1 MNTQK
6 DRSISLKIVIGCILF
21 FVLFSFAPTLYE
33 WGSRGRIHDDR
44 HFELVHNF
52 PTDYNLYLSRIR
64 QGKEGAWLATEKY
77 TSEPHAASLS
87 QILYVMIGRLA
98 DYSHVQTP
106 YVWFA
111 YHVARAF
118 FAGLLLWCIWLLVAW
133 MFRASSFQWQILTFL
148 LIVTASTWPKFEWVG
163 EWPRFGSYMA
173 WYTMADSLQRTTF
186 MPHITLAQALL
197 SFIVLVFS
205 GGFVRSTSSGCIAP
219 GNWVFLGVI
228 GIVLGIVFP
237 PGLMFLY
244 GMLGVVSLGELL
256 FVVIPGLTRNLTRK
270 NVKIDPSSGA
280 GMTIRTWLEN
290 DLFGRIIFGI
300 MTMPTLVY
308 YYLLFGQY
316 PWKRLVEFDVLHPTK
331 FSYLE
336 YFQAMGPLLPLGVV
350 AVVYMVLR
358 YRSQIVPFKYM
369 IAWIVA
375 WLGFLFVFNQIPQQ
389 SPTRFTQMAPHIPL
403 GIVGAAAL
411 YQLGLFIKKFSL
423 KYELGSMNY
432 GKKQKRLAL
441 SIIHDFLF
449 AIPILIISLGV
460 GSMASSFLWQKDFVD
475 HKLRATLPIVPSG
488 AQVMY
493 PMRETV
499 DALTWLQVYTP
510 RSSVVLSGMTTGNH
524 IPVYAGNTAYVGH
537 ANTVR
542 LEEKLIATE
551 RFYRGQM
558 RVQEAYQW
566 LKDTSISYIIFGF
579 EERQFQ
585 TTADLRTVY
594 PMLEQVYESPNIRIY
609 KSP

>member
-6 DRSISLKIVIGCILF
+6 DRSISLKIVFGCILF

-33 WGSRGRIHDDR
+33 WNARGRIHDDR

-77 TSEPHAASLS
+77 TSEPHSGSVS

-118 FAGLLLWCIWLLVAW
+118 FAGLLLWCVWLVVAW
-133 MFRASSFQWQILTFL
+133 LFRASSFQWQMLTFL

-205 GGFVRSTSSGCIAP
+205 GGFVSKRLA

-244 GMLGVVSLGELL
+244 GILGLVTLGEAL
-256 FVVIPGLTRNLTRK
+256 FLVIPANAGIRLLRK
-270 NVKIDPSSGA
+270 HEGRFPIKS
-280 GMTIRTWLEN
+280 GMTYIKQWVSE

-336 YFQAMGPLLPLGVV
+336 YFQAMGPLLPLGVL

-358 YRSQIVPFKYM
+358 YRSQIAQFKYM

-389 SPTRFTQMAPHIPL
+389 SPTRFTQMAPHVGL
-403 GIVGAAAL
+403 GIMASWFFLKMSSSWRHVVSIAVAVI
-411 YQLGLFIKKFSL
+411 LFGI
-423 KYELGSMNY
+423 
-432 GKKQKRLAL
+432 
-441 SIIHDFLF
+441 
-449 AIPILIISLGV
+449 

-475 HKLRATLPIVPSG
+475 HKLRATLPLVPSG

-493 PMRETV
+493 PMKETV

-542 LEEKLIATE
+542 LEEKLLVME

-558 RVQEAYQW
+558 SVLEAHQW
-566 LKDTSISYIIFGF
+566 LKDTSISYVIFGF

-585 TTADLRTVY
+585 TAADLRTVY
-594 PMLEQVYESPNIRIY
+594 PMLEQVYESPNIRLY
-609 KSP
+609 SVKL